1 MEKSPVDRKVLALTP
16 LDSLK
21 IFFLTFAGWSLM
33 LTKMMS
39 FENLFLLMSVLMV
52 LIFRAPLKE
61 FSWIDKK
68 WLAVLALLFFGL
80 SSLPLL
86 FHLPLAEASY
96 QFLQHRGTVF
106 VVLAFVLVLFWQL
119 KPSEDVVWISLML
132 TTLSVLVVIG
142 YEWYLLDDFNA
153 IYTYRFGGDMTPHVI
168 HFGIYSNLLTVVL
181 LGGFVWAIQK
191 GPWVVFALIV
201 VALLSFIGSLV
212 SDTRTAWA
220 GLPEALVGWSIFYSL
235 YLKKNGVV
243 SFKRMLAFWL
253 FFMVSFIS
261 IIMYFGDRVDRRWD
275 AMVGDLSNYVEG
287 QGNAGSVGTR
297 LVLFQAGIEGF
308 LENPLTGVGEDHSM
322 EEQLAR
328 TPKITKEIYGREIP
342 IAFGHLH
349 NQYIEAAFTR
359 GILGVLGLI
368 LPILY
373 LVYFFGRKVKE
384 TKQNGRFS
392 PWPLA
397 GLLFVVSSSISMFAE
412 AWIHLSNGV
421 AYYLFFITVFVFMT
435 RKYA

>member
-1 MEKSPVDRKVLALTP
+1 MEKSTLDKTVLGLTP
-16 LDSLK
+16 QDTFK
-21 IFFLTFAGWSLM
+21 IAIFTTAGWSLM
-33 LTKMMS
+33 LTKLMS
-39 FENLFLLMSVLMV
+39 FENMFLLLAMV
-52 LIFRAPLKE
+52 SALSFRAPVKE
-61 FSWIDKK
+61 FSWIDTK
-68 WLAVLALLFFGL
+68 WLWVLAGVFFGL
-80 SSLPLL
+80 SALPLL
-86 FHLPLAEASY
+86 FYWPLGEPSF
-96 QFLQHRGTVF
+96 QFLQHRGT
-106 VVLAFVLVLFWQL
+106 AFVIATFVLILFWQL

-132 TTLSVLVVIG
+132 STLSVLVVIG
-142 YEWYLLDDFNA
+142 YEWYLLGQFDA
-153 IYTYRFGGDMTPHVI
+153 IYTYRFGGDVTPHVI

-191 GPWVVFALIV
+191 GPWMVFALIV
-201 VALLSFIGSLV
+201 VALISFIGSLV

-243 SFKRMLAFWL
+243 SFKRMVTFWL
-253 FFMVSFIS
+253 FFMISFTS
-261 IIMYFGDRVDRRWD
+261 ILMYFGDRVDRRWD

-287 QGNAGSVGTR
+287 QGHAGSVGAR

-322 EEQLAR
+322 KEQLAR
-328 TPKITKEIYGREIP
+328 TPEITKEIYGREIP

-384 TKQNGRFS
+384 TKANGRFS

-397 GLLFVVSSSISMFAE
+397 GLLFVVSSSISMLAE

-421 AYYLFFITVFVFMT
+421 AYYLFFITLFVFMT

>member
-1 MEKSPVDRKVLALTP
+1 MDTKILGLAP
-16 LDSLK
+16 QDYLK
-21 IFFLTFAGWSLM
+21 IFFLTFSGWSLM
-33 LTKMMS
+33 LTNVMS
-39 FENLFLLMSVLMV
+39 FENLFLLLALLSV

-61 FSWIDKK
+61 FSWIDKR
-68 WLAVLALLFFGL
+68 WLAVLSLLFFGL
-80 SSLPLL
+80 SSLPLM
-86 FHLPLAEASY
+86 FHLPLGDDSY
-96 QFLQHRGTVF
+96 RFLQHQGTAF
-106 VVLAFVLVLFWQL
+106 VVLTFVLIIFWQL

-142 YEWYLLDDFNA
+142 YEWYLLGQFDE
-153 IYTYRFGGDMTPHVI
+153 IYVHRFGGVMTPHVI

-181 LGGFVWAIQK
+181 LGGFVWAIKK
-191 GPWVVFALIV
+191 GPWMVFALIV
-201 VALLSFIGSLV
+201 VALISFVGSLV

-243 SFKRMLAFWL
+243 SFKRMLVFWL
-253 FFMVSFIS
+253 FFMVSFIT
-261 IIMYFGDRVDRRWD
+261 ILMYFGDRVDRRWD

-297 LVLFQAGIEGF
+297 LVLFQVGVEGF
-308 LENPLTGVGEDHSM
+308 FENPIAGVGEDNAIN
-322 EEQLAR
+322 EQLAR
-328 TPKITKEIYGREIP
+328 TPRVMEKIYGRDFSF
-342 IAFGHLH
+342 AFGHLH

-359 GILGVLGLI
+359 GILGLLGLI
-368 LPILY
+368 LPIIY

-384 TKQNGRFS
+384 TRENGRFS

-397 GLLFVVSSSISMFAE
+397 GLLFVVSSSISMLAE